1 MAATRKRGTLTA
13 PDEFP
18 AELDAVLKE
27 ALAWVIRL
35 HSGDATSDDAAALDQ
50 WRCKSRD
57 HEAAFRDAVRS
68 WRTFGDATR
77 RLIAEKQSGRHD
89 PGARAPRK
97 LIGRRGLIGGA
108 IAASLGGVYVALE
121 PPLGL
126 WPSLEELSADYRTA
140 KGEQRAVSLSNDVSL
155 KLNTQTAV
163 AVRSIEDSAHI
174 ELISGEASI
183 VAKRIGASPLVVDAA
198 SGRITAFRA
207 NFDVR
212 CLDGAV
218 SVSCTDGAVDV
229 ALKGRAVRIKNG
241 QQVSYSA
248 ATGLGAPL
256 PVDPAQATAWQDGLL
271 IVRDWRLTR
280 LVDEINRYRRGKII
294 VLDAQLGD
302 RMVTGTFRLDSLDDF
317 IGQAQGLFGASVR
330 SMPGGV
336 VLLL

>member
-1 MAATRKRGTLTA
+1 MTA

-18 AELDAVLKE
+18 AELEAVLTE

-35 HSGDATSDDAAALDQ
+35 HSGDATSDDAAALEQ
-50 WRCKSRD
+50 WRCERPE
-57 HEAAFRDAVRS
+57 HETAFRDAVRL
-68 WRTFGDATR
+68 WRTFGEATR
-77 RLIAEKQSGRHD
+77 RLVAEKQGVRTELD
-89 PGARAPRK
+89 ARTRK
-97 LIGRRGLIGGA
+97 LIRRRGLIGGA
-108 IAASLGGVYVALE
+108 IAASLGGAYFAVQ

-140 KGEQRAVSLSNDVSL
+140 KGEQRAVTLSNDVSL
-155 KLNTQTAV
+155 KLNTQTAI
-163 AVRSIEDSAHI
+163 AVRSIKDNAHI

-183 VAKRIGASPLVVDAA
+183 MAKRAGASPLVVDAA
-198 SGRITAFRA
+198 AGRITAFRA

-212 CLDGAV
+212 CLDGAA
-218 SVSCTDGAVDV
+218 SVSCIDGAVDV
-229 ALKGRAVRIKNG
+229 ELKGRAVRITNG
-241 QQVSYSA
+241 QQVSYAA
-248 ATGLGAPL
+248 ATGLGSPL

-294 VLDAQLGD
+294 VMDAQLGN
-302 RMVTGTFRLDSLDDF
+302 RMVTGTFHLDHLDDF

-330 SMPGGV
+330 SLPGGV